1 MQEIWKQF
9 VYTLIED
16 RKHDVE
22 EDTYHS
28 NIENQLI
35 SLGWAPWR
43 GEIKHK
49 PSLRIGNRG
58 SMQPD
63 ILVSR
68 DGEDQ
73 FVIEVKRPNHSQIGE
88 DINQLESYMRQL
100 KLEVGLYLGERLEI
114 FYDKPGS
121 KHVVSVM
128 KIPLELDEKRGSRF
142 VELFSKESFSR
153 KEIVEFCEERLR
165 ELKRQASLNNIR
177 DSLIANAQIQISESL
192 RPYLMDKYGNT
203 FSEDEI
209 KGMLSR
215 LQFTAS
221 SADTKQST
229 SGVITDDKSV
239 LQPNIIKCHLTRN
252 AEAYGLFNLEDKS
265 LTVLKGSRVNAQSL
279 TAKVKKKRDR
289 QLEKYTCDKGGQ
301 KIVKQDVLFDS
312 PSGAAVF
319 CVGGSSNG
327 WDTWKDEQG
336 RKLSTY
342 IADTKKSVHLVKSD
356 SFPKEKDYRQF
367 LLDFWTRLRD
377 KLKATRQIPTLQS
390 PLKRSGYDVRIGRSN
405 ILVSNRCSVQKNTLA
420 VRLYIRPE
428 GVATNYPAL
437 EARKAEINRAL
448 GCNPVWDANPSSKS
462 KTIAISYHTDLTDPQ
477 KVEEALEWMLKQNL
491 IFYRVFSEE
500 VKR

>member
-1 MQEIWKQF
+1 M
-9 VYTLIED
+9 YTLIED

-22 EDTYHS
+22 EDTYHG

-73 FVIEVKRPNHSQIGE
+73 FVIEVKRPNHSQLGE

-100 KLEVGLYLGERLEI
+100 KLEVGLYIGERLEI

-128 KIPLELDEKRGSRF
+128 KISLDLDEKRGSRF
-142 VELFSKESFSR
+142 VELFSKEGFSK

-165 ELKRQASLNNIR
+165 EIKRQASLNNIR
-177 DSLIANAQIQISESL
+177 DSLIANAQTQISESL

-209 KGMLSR
+209 KGMLSQLR
-215 LQFTAS
+215 FTAS
-221 SADTKQST
+221 ATNAKQSMPIV
-229 SGVITDDKSV
+229 SPDNKPVH
-239 LQPNIIKCHLTRN
+239 QHNIIKCHLTRN
-252 AEAYGLFNLEDKS
+252 AEAYGLFNLENES

-279 TAKVKKKRDR
+279 TIEVKNKRDK
-289 QLEKYTCDKGGQ
+289 QLEKYTEEKGGQ
-301 KIVKQDVLFDS
+301 RIVKQDVLFLS

-327 WDTWKDEQG
+327 WNTWKDEQG
-336 RKLSTY
+336 RKLSAY
-342 IADTKKSVHLVKSD
+342 ITETRKSTLPARTD

-377 KLKATRQIPTLQS
+377 KLKATQQIPTLQS

-405 ILVSNRCSVQKNTLA
+405 ILVSNRCSVLKNTLG

-428 GVATNYPAL
+428 GVATYYPAL
-437 EARKAEINRAL
+437 EARKAEINSAL
-448 GCNPVWDANPSSKS
+448 GCNPAWDANPSSQS
-462 KTIAISYHTDLTDPQ
+462 KTISTSYHTDLTDPL

-491 IFYRVFSEE
+491 NFYRVFSEE
-500 VKR
+500 VKNI